1 MKKILVTGATGFIGN
16 PLCKA
21 LTKSGRSVYGAVRS
35 VSSSLIKKSE
45 VEYVSV
51 GDISSKTN
59 WKDILAGIDCVIH
72 CAGRAHKMSKNQDF
86 DLYNLINK
94 EGTRNLAEQAAEAGV
109 KRFIFL
115 SSIKVNGET
124 TNNKFNKINVDNQIK
139 NIFSHTD
146 IPNPIDAYS
155 ISKFEAEKILKN
167 ISTKTGLEVVVL
179 RLPLV
184 YGYSAPANLKRLI
197 KIISTGLPLP
207 FSLVNNKRSLIGI
220 DNLLNVIARCID
232 HPAAK
237 NKTFLVSDDKDLST
251 PDLIKLIATAMGRS
265 IHLFPVPISW
275 LKFFGFLIGRQ
286 SDIDRL
292 TGSLQVDIEYT
303 KKILDWKPS
312 VSVYDGIRRMFN
324 C

>member
-1 MKKILVTGATGFIGN
+1 MKKILVTGATGFIGH
-16 PLCKA
+16 PVCRA
-21 LTKSGRSVYGAVRS
+21 LIKSGRSVTGAVRS
-35 VSSSLIKKSE
+35 ISSSLIKSE

-51 GDISSKTN
+51 GDISLKTS
-59 WKDILAGIDCVIH
+59 WKDILAGIDCIVH
-72 CAGRAHKMSKNQDF
+72 CAGRVHKMSKNQDF

-109 KRFIFL
+109 KRLIFL
-115 SSIKVNGET
+115 SSIKVNGEST
-124 TNNKFNKINVDNQIK
+124 KNKFDKINSNNQLK
-139 NIFSHTD
+139 EIFSHTD
-146 IPNPIDAYS
+146 IPNPSDSYS
-155 ISKFEAEKILKN
+155 ISKFEAEKALRN
-167 ISTKTGLEVVVL
+167 ISNKTGLEVVVI

-184 YGYSAPANLKRLI
+184 YGYSAPANLERLI
-197 KIISTGLPLP
+197 NLISSRLPLP

-220 DNLLNVIARCID
+220 DNLVDVILRCID
-232 HPAAK
+232 HPKAK

-251 PDLIKLIATAMGRS
+251 PDLIKLIATAMGQPVR
-265 IHLFPVPISW
+265 LFPVPISW

-312 VSVYDGIRRMFN
+312 VNVHEGFKRMFN